1 MGSTSG
7 GVKLITIQFSGPRL
21 PLHGI
26 PQPGSYCM
34 AACRSSLL
42 ALVALVCVK
51 GVPLRCLPQL
61 VLWLRFLKRQRF
73 HSSRRGLDF
82 LRGTSPPTMP
92 DEDMCQVCNE
102 PMIAS
107 EELLARV
114 RVMAACRIVS
124 STHTQ
129 QRFKRSDMNFWRLA
143 AFFGPHTR
151 RSKRANMI
159 SWRLAALLI
168 PHAHT
173 FQEYGSESL
182 AACRNVIEVDD
193 AWQRVRCIQHRCRSC

>member
-1 MGSTSG
+1 MHGGLPLILTSFG
-7 GVKLITIQFSGPRL
+7 CPCLCQGRAVTMPSAARVVASIFEAATVPQLASWPRL
-21 PLHGI
+21 STRNFSANHAGRRYV
-26 PQPGSYCM
+26 PGVQRADDCFRG
-34 AACRSSLL
+34 ATCTCACD
-42 ALVALVCVK
+42 
-51 GVPLRCLPQL
+51 GGLPHCQ
-61 VLWLRFLKRQRF
+61 F
-73 HSSRRGLDF
+73 H
-82 LRGTSPPTMP
+82 
-92 DEDMCQVCNE
+92 
-102 PMIAS
+102 
-107 EELLARV
+107 
-114 RVMAACRIVS
+114 
-124 STHTQ
+124 THTQ